1 MSVGQLKTVLE
12 FDPDHSCPRKLEIIV
27 QMIIVQVGDHC

>member
-27 QMIIVQVGDHC
+27 QMRPQGLNCY